1 MVLKTF
7 VPRKSEAKTMELKI
21 AVIDDNPDDIF
32 IIRRMLKK
40 MKLDL
45 HVVDF
50 ISPHEALAE
59 LAIHSVDC
67 ILLDFN
73 FPEMNGLD
81 FLKAFRKTIS
91 DTPIILLTGQG
102 NEKIAVD
109 ALKNGAFDY
118 LLKHELSEKVLTDTI
133 FIAVKTRDQERIL
146 KTNHE
151 FIKKLIDVTPVP
163 LYYKDKNGVF
173 LECNQAFEA
182 FVGKCR
188 EDIIGKT
195 SYEISTR
202 DSADRQ
208 TKMDQLL
215 LDNPGKQIYES
226 QYDVTDQDPRYVVFN
241 RVTYNNAKGEVE
253 GIIGT
258 ITDITDLKRRE
269 AELSEKTFID
279 SLTGISNR
287 RFFDEHID
295 ELWSLCTQE
304 NEPLSLIMVDIDLF
318 KNYNDYYGH
327 QAGDRCLRKVAQA
340 IQSALL
346 RGTDVAIRYGGEEF
360 LAVLPHTDVIGALE
374 VAERIKVKIATLKIP
389 HADSKVAKVVTVSQ
403 GIVEIKDPHDSV
415 YEGLSLADLL
425 LYQAKKN
432 GRNRIETKLEK

>member
-1 MVLKTF
+1 
-7 VPRKSEAKTMELKI
+7 MELKI

-32 IIRRMLKK
+32 IIRRMLLKV
-40 MKLDL
+40 KLDF

-50 ISPHEALAE
+50 TNPHQALDE
-59 LAIHSVDC
+59 LSLYSVDC

-73 FPEMNGLD
+73 FPEMSGLD

-118 LLKHELSEKVLTDTI
+118 LLKNELSEKILTDTI
-133 FIAVKTRDQERIL
+133 FTAIRTRDHERIL
-146 KTNHE
+146 KSNHE
-151 FIKKLIDVTPVP
+151 FVKKLIDVTPVP
-163 LYYKDKNGVF
+163 LYYKDKKGTF

-182 FVGKCR
+182 FVGKSR

-195 SYEISTR
+195 AYEISTR

-208 TKMDQLL
+208 TRMDQQL

-226 QYDVTDQDPRYVVFN
+226 QFTLSDQDTRYVVFN
-241 RVTYNNAKGEVE
+241 RVTYNNADGEVE

-258 ITDITDLKRRE
+258 ITDITELKRRE

-295 ELWSLCTQE
+295 EIWSLCTQE

-327 QAGDRCLRKVAQA
+327 QAGDHCLRKVAQG
-340 IQSALL
+340 IHEALL
-346 RGTDVAIRYGGEEF
+346 RETDIAIRYGGEEF
-360 LAVLPHTDVIGALE
+360 LAVLPNTNVNGALE
-374 VAERIKVKIATLKIP
+374 VAERIKEKIAKLNIP
-389 HADSKVAKVVTVSQ
+389 HADSKVAKFVTVSQ
-403 GIVEIKDPHDSV
+403 GIVEIKDPRDSV
-415 YEGLSLADLL
+415 YEGLTLADHL

-432 GRNRIETKLEK
+432 GRNRIETKLE